1 MKLLISFLRITALVV
16 IAFLLIEYLLP
27 VEDGLVMVKYPA
39 LLGILA
45 VVLLAALAIEIAIAA
60 LGNVLFKSLNEDA
73 REKYLQDKL
82 LKKEKLWDWFK
93 KLKSNLTKRKP
104 IEEEGEIIMD
114 HDYDGIRELDNK
126 LPPWWIYGFYATII
140 WAFGYM
146 AYYHIFDG
154 TTQAE
159 EYQAEMAQA
168 RVEIEEYK
176 KNAPDLIDAS
186 TVALLTDEAD
196 LSAGSKIYNV
206 NCVACHRADAGGG
219 IGPNLTDDYWIVDG
233 DIAGVYTV
241 ISEGGRPGK
250 GMISWKQDLKPS
262 EIAQVASYILSLHGS
277 NPPDPKEAEGEFFVI
292 DPE

>member
-1 MKLLISFLRITALVV
+1 MKLLIPALRITAFVV

-27 VEDGLVMVKYPA
+27 TEDGSIMVKYPV

-45 VVLLAALAIEIAIAA
+45 VVFIAALAIEISIAA
-60 LGNVLFKSLNEDA
+60 LGNVLFKSLKEDA
-73 REKYLQDKL
+73 REKYLQQEELNKGKFKSW
-82 LKKEKLWDWFK
+82 LKKLN
-93 KLKSNLTKRKP
+93 SNLTKTKP
-104 IEEEGEIIMD
+104 LEEEGEIIMD

-126 LPPWWIYGFYATII
+126 LPPWWLYGFYATII
-140 WAFGYM
+140 YAVGYM

-154 TTQAE
+154 TTQDE
-159 EYQAEMAQA
+159 EYQEEMAQA
-168 RVEIEEYK
+168 RIEIEEYK

-206 NCVACHRADAGGG
+206 NCVACHRADGGGG
-219 IGPNLTDDYWIVDG
+219 IGPNLTDDYWIIDG

-277 NPPDPKEAEGEFFVI
+277 NPPDPKEAEGELFVVGQ
-292 DPE
+292 E

>member
-1 MKLLISFLRITALVV
+1 MKLLISALRVTALVV

-27 VEDGLVMVKYPA
+27 VEGGLAMMKYPV

-45 VVLLAALAIEIAIAA
+45 VVFIAALAIEIAIAA
-60 LGNVLFKSLNEDA
+60 LGNVLFKSLKEDA
-73 REKYLQDKL
+73 REKYLHEEL
-82 LKKEKLWDWFK
+82 LKKEKLRNWFK
-93 KLKSNLTKRKP
+93 KFRSNLTKTKP

-126 LPPWWIYGFYATII
+126 LPPWWLYGFYATII
-140 WAFGYM
+140 YAFGYM

-154 TTQAE
+154 ATQQE
-159 EYQAEMAQA
+159 EYQTEMAQA
-168 RVEIEEYK
+168 RVDIEEYK

-186 TVALLTDEAD
+186 SVALLTDEAD

-206 NCVACHRADAGGG
+206 NCVACHRADGGGG
-219 IGPNLTDDYWIVDG
+219 IGPNLTDDHWIFEG

-277 NPPDPKEAEGEFFVI
+277 NPPDPKEAEGELFVVGQ
-292 DPE
+292 E

>member
-1 MKLLISFLRITALVV
+1 MKLLMSALRVTALVV

-27 VEDGLVMVKYPA
+27 VEDGLTVMKYPV

-45 VVLLAALAIEIAIAA
+45 VVLIVALGIEIAIAA
-60 LGNVLFKSLNEDA
+60 LGNVLFKSLKEDE
-73 REKYLQDKL
+73 REKFLQEEL
-82 LKKEKLWDWFK
+82 LKNDKRRNWYI
-93 KLKSNLTKRKP
+93 KLKSNLTKRTP
-104 IEEEGEIIMD
+104 LEEEGTIIMD

-126 LPPWWIYGFYATII
+126 LPPWWLYGFYATII
-140 WAFGYM
+140 YAFGYM

-154 TTQAE
+154 ATQAE
-159 EYQAEMAQA
+159 EYQAEIAQA
-168 RVEIEEYK
+168 RIDIEEYK

-196 LSAGSKIYNV
+196 LSAGSKIYTM
-206 NCVACHRADAGGG
+206 NCVACHRADGGGG

-250 GMISWKQDLKPS
+250 GMISWKQDLKPL
-262 EIAQVASYILSLHGS
+262 EMAQVASYVLSLNGS
-277 NPPDPKEAEGEFFVI
+277 NPPDPKEPEGELFAVGG
-292 DPE
+292 E

>member
-73 REKYLQDKL
+73 REKHLQDKL

-206 NCVACHRADAGGG
+206 NCVACHRADGGGG

>member
-1 MKLLISFLRITALVV
+1 MKLLISALRVTALVV
-16 IAFLLIEYLLP
+16 MAFLLIEYLLP
-27 VEDGLVMVKYPA
+27 VEDGLVMAKYPA

-73 REKYLQDKL
+73 QKKYLQEEL
-82 LKKEKLWDWFK
+82 LKKEKLWNWFK
-93 KLKSNLTKRKP
+93 KLRSNLTKTKP

-126 LPPWWIYGFYATII
+126 LPPWWLYGFYATII
-140 WAFGYM
+140 FAFGYM

-154 TTQAE
+154 ATQAE
-159 EYQAEMAQA
+159 EYQSEVAQA
-168 RVEIEEYK
+168 RVDIEEYK
-176 KNAPDLIDAS
+176 KTAPDLIDAS

-196 LSAGSKIYNV
+196 LSAGSKIYSV
-206 NCVACHRADAGGG
+206 NCIACHRADAGGG
-219 IGPNLTDDYWIVDG
+219 IGPNLTDDHWIFDG

-277 NPPDPKEAEGEFFVI
+277 NPPDPKEAEGEFFVV

>member
-1 MKLLISFLRITALVV
+1 MKLLISALRVTALVV

-27 VEDGLVMVKYPA
+27 VEDGLVVVKYPV

-45 VVLLAALAIEIAIAA
+45 VVLLAALAIEIAVAA
-60 LGNVLFKSLNEDA
+60 LGNVLFKSLKEDA
-73 REKYLQDKL
+73 REKYLQEEL
-82 LKKEKLWDWFK
+82 LKKEKLRNWFK
-93 KLKSNLTKRKP
+93 KLKSNLTKTKP
-104 IEEEGEIIMD
+104 IEEEGTIIMD

-126 LPPWWIYGFYATII
+126 LPPWWLYGFYATII
-140 WAFGYM
+140 YAFGYM

-154 TTQAE
+154 TTQEE
-159 EYQAEMAQA
+159 EYQAEVAQA
-168 RVEIEEYK
+168 RVDIEEYK

-206 NCVACHRADAGGG
+206 NCVACHRADGGGG
-219 IGPNLTDDYWIVDG
+219 IGPNLTDDHWIFDG

-250 GMISWKQDLKPS
+250 GMISWKQDLKPL
-262 EIAQVASYILSLHGS
+262 EMAQVASYILSLHGS
-277 NPPDPKEAEGEFFVI
+277 NPPDPKEAEGELFVVGQ
-292 DPE
+292 E

>member
-1 MKLLISFLRITALVV
+1 MKLLISVLRVTALVV
-16 IAFLLIEYLLP
+16 LAFLLIEYLLP
-27 VEDGLVMVKYPA
+27 VEDGLAVVKYPV

-45 VVLLAALAIEIAIAA
+45 LVLVAALAIEIAVAA
-60 LGNVLFKSLNEDA
+60 LGNVLFRSLKEDA
-73 REKYLQDKL
+73 REKYLQQEA
-82 LKKEKLWDWFK
+82 LKNQRLSNWFK
-93 KLKSNLTKRKP
+93 KLTSDLTKRKP

-126 LPPWWIYGFYATII
+126 LPPWWLYGFYATII
-140 WAFGYM
+140 YAFGYM

-154 TTQAE
+154 TTQKE

-168 RVEIEEYK
+168 RLEIEEYK

-186 TVALLTDEAD
+186 SVALLTEEAD

-206 NCVACHRADAGGG
+206 NCVACHRADGGGG
-219 IGPNLTDDYWIVDG
+219 IGPNLTDDHWIIDG

-262 EIAQVASYILSLHGS
+262 EIAQVASYVLSLHGS
-277 NPPDPKEAEGEFFVI
+277 NPPDPKEPQGELFIVGQQ
-292 DPE
+292 

>member
-1 MKLLISFLRITALVV
+1 MKLLISALRVTALVV

-27 VEDGLVMVKYPA
+27 VEEGLVMVKYPA

-73 REKYLQDKL
+73 QKKYLQEEL
-82 LKKEKLWDWFK
+82 LKKEKLWNWFK
-93 KLKSNLTKRKP
+93 KLRSNLTKTKP
-104 IEEEGEIIMD
+104 LEEEGEIIMD

-126 LPPWWIYGFYATII
+126 LPPWWLYGFYATII
-140 WAFGYM
+140 FAFGYM

-154 TTQAE
+154 ATQAE
-159 EYQAEMAQA
+159 EYQSEMAQA
-168 RVEIEEYK
+168 RVDIEEYK
-176 KNAPDLIDAS
+176 KTAPDLIDAS

-196 LSAGSKIYNV
+196 LSAGGKIYSV
-206 NCVACHRADAGGG
+206 NCIACHRADAGGG
-219 IGPNLTDDYWIVDG
+219 IGPNLTDDYWIFDG

-277 NPPDPKEAEGEFFVI
+277 NPPDPKEAEGEFFVV